1 MICKPGNDIK
11 LVDNIEMRQ
20 ANKKKPDKL
29 DDLDKKYKK

>member
-20 ANKKKPDKL
+20 LKKESDKL